1 MAKQRAL
8 QMDDD
13 DSDEDAERENAK
25 ENEPEEYLVKAAPG
39 VKPLVLANASEQAAA
54 RRTKK
59 PTVVYDDDDDD
70 DDDDDM
76 TGRESIMPTQT
87 ASQMALT
94 QPISPPRSPPKR
106 QKTTLQ
112 EDEEVPASPPIGFIK
127 RAINT
132 AAEALGLGSPFK
144 SPSAHASSP
153 GLPRSLMMSPRTMNN
168 VVGSVA
174 RSVLDDEDARGI
186 DRSNMEWGSK
196 GGYAAGSKAKR
207 KLKLD
212 DDGDDAS
219 GKRTRKSADASD
231 DLFV

>member
-70 DDDDDM
+70 
-76 TGRESIMPTQT
+76 E
-87 ASQMALT
+87 
-94 QPISPPRSPPKR
+94 
-106 QKTTLQ
+106 KTTSQ

>member
-1 MAKQRAL
+1 ME
-8 QMDDD
+8 DD
-13 DSDEDAERENAK
+13 DSDEDTQQENAK
-25 ENEPEEYLVKAAPG
+25 ENQQEEYLVKAAPG

-59 PTVVYDDDDDD
+59 PTIVYDDDDDD
-70 DDDDDM
+70 EDDM

-87 ASQMALT
+87 ASQMAPT

-106 QKTTLQ
+106 QKTTSH
-112 EDEEVPASPPIGFIK
+112 EDEQVPASPPIGFIK

-212 DDGDDAS
+212 DDGDDAA
-219 GKRTRKSADASD
+219 GKRTKKNANASD

>member
-13 DSDEDAERENAK
+13 DSDEDTEQENAK
-25 ENEPEEYLVKAAPG
+25 ENEQVDYLVKAPPG
-39 VKPLVLANASEQAAA
+39 VKPLVLANASEQVAA

-59 PTVVYDDDDDD
+59 PMVVYDDDDDD
-70 DDDDDM
+70 DEDDM

-94 QPISPPRSPPKR
+94 QPISPPHSSPKR

-144 SPSAHASSP
+144 SPIAHASSP

-212 DDGDDAS
+212 DDGNDVS
-219 GKRTRKSADASD
+219 GKRTKKSAEASD

>member
-13 DSDEDAERENAK
+13 DSDEDTEQENAK
-25 ENEPEEYLVKAAPG
+25 ENGPEEYLVKAAPG

-70 DDDDDM
+70 DDDDM

-94 QPISPPRSPPKR
+94 QPIPPPRSPPKR
-106 QKTTLQ
+106 QKTTSQ

-144 SPSAHASSP
+144 SPIAHASSP

-174 RSVLDDEDARGI
+174 QSVLDDEDARGI

-212 DDGDDAS
+212 DDGDNAS
-219 GKRTRKSADASD
+219 GKRTRKSAEASD

>member
-13 DSDEDAERENAK
+13 DSDEDIEQENAK
-25 ENEPEEYLVKAAPG
+25 ENEQADYLVKAAPG
-39 VKPLVLANASEQAAA
+39 VKPLVLAYASEQVAA

-70 DDDDDM
+70 DDEEDM

-112 EDEEVPASPPIGFIK
+112 EEEEVPASPPIGFIK

-132 AAEALGLGSPFK
+132 AAEALGMGSPFK
-144 SPSAHASSP
+144 SPVAHASSP

-174 RSVLDDEDARGI
+174 QSVLDDEDARGI

-219 GKRTRKSADASD
+219 GKRTRKSAEASD

>member
-70 DDDDDM
+70 DDDDM

-106 QKTTLQ
+106 QKTTSQ

-219 GKRTRKSADASD
+219 GKRTRKSADTSD

>member
-1 MAKQRAL
+1 MSKQRVL
-8 QMDDD
+8 QMEDD
-13 DSDEDAERENAK
+13 DSDEDTQQENAK
-25 ENEPEEYLVKAAPG
+25 ENQQEEYLVKAAPG

-59 PTVVYDDDDDD
+59 PTIVYDDDDDD
-70 DDDDDM
+70 DEDDM

-87 ASQMALT
+87 ASQMAPT

-106 QKTTLQ
+106 QKTTSH
-112 EDEEVPASPPIGFIK
+112 EDEQVPASPPIGFIK

-196 GGYAAGSKAKR
+196 AGYAAGSKAKR

-212 DDGDDAS
+212 DDGDDAA
-219 GKRTRKSADASD
+219 GKRTKKNANASD